1 VSTNTPARDP
11 GRARRAAGSP
21 GTYDQAVTD
30 YARRERHLLA
40 DLLLEV
46 GPDQPTL
53 CTGWTT
59 RDLAAHLAVR
69 DRRADAMVG
78 ALIPPL
84 AGHGE
89 HLRLARAA
97 RAYADVVHEVR
108 TPPWWSP
115 ISNRLTDELANTVE
129 FFIHHE
135 DVRRGQQQWSPRE
148 LDAGEQRALWK
159 TVKLT
164 ARFGLRK
171 LRIPVLVRAPG
182 LGELLIGGDTPQVT
196 LTGEAGELALF
207 VSGRQRAA
215 RVAVEGPAEP
225 AERLRTARLGM

>member
-1 VSTNTPARDP
+1 VGPREP
-11 GRARRAAGSP
+11 
-21 GTYDQAVTD
+21 YDQRVTA
-30 YARRERHLLA
+30 YARRERHQLA

-46 GPDQPTL
+46 GPDEPTL
-53 CTGWTT
+53 CSGWTT

-89 HLRLARAA
+89 HLRLTRAA
-97 RAYADVVHEVR
+97 RPFPELVREVR

-115 ISNRLTDELANTVE
+115 ISNRLTDELANTGE

-135 DVRRGQQQWSPRE
+135 DIRRGRPDWAPRE
-148 LDAGEQRALWK
+148 LDDGEQRALWK
-159 TVKLT
+159 MVKLT

-171 LRIPVLVRAPG
+171 LGIPVLVRAPG
-182 LGELLIGGDTPQVT
+182 LGEVTIGGDTPQVT
-196 LTGEAGELALF
+196 LTGAPGELALF

-215 RVAVEGPAEP
+215 RVGVDGPPEP

>member
-1 VSTNTPARDP
+1 M
-11 GRARRAAGSP
+11 
-21 GTYDQAVTD
+21 
-30 YARRERHLLA
+30 
-40 DLLLEV
+40 LEV
-46 GPDQPTL
+46 GPDQTTL
-53 CTGWTT
+53 CSGWNT

-89 HLRLARAA
+89 HLRLSRAA
-97 RAYADVVHEVR
+97 RPFAELVHEVR

-115 ISNRLTDELANTVE
+115 VSNRLTDELANTGE

-135 DVRRGQQQWSPRE
+135 DVRRGRPDWVPRE
-148 LDAGEQRALWK
+148 LEDGEQRALWK
-159 TVKLT
+159 MVKLT

-171 LRIPVLVRAPG
+171 LGIPVLVRAPG
-182 LGELLIGGDTPQVT
+182 LGEVTVGGDTPQVT
-196 LTGEAGELALF
+196 LTGAPGELALF

-215 RVAVEGPAEP
+215 RVDVDGPPEP